1 MLFSKLVNKGEVSAN
16 AVLTADID
24 MSGVDNFTPI
34 AKHYTSPYCGVF
46 DGQGHII
53 SNLNIDMN
61 AGDSETGLFFRVT
74 GATIKNLGVV
84 NAIVKNPSAYR
95 VGVLGGAAVSSNII
109 NCFSAGSIELENESR
124 GGLFGLIQGTLVSN
138 CYTTYESVGFSDNGN
153 IMNTYCGEDAN
164 RMAPIGELC
173 TLLNTE
179 SNVFRQTIGEDPYPI
194 FDPTHGIVKKITD
207 AGYATMYIPET
218 SVTIPTGVEAY
229 TGTINGELLILNPL
243 QDVVIKGQA
252 VVLKGN
258 EGYYSFIPVETGV
271 GLIQSDLL
279 GTAEPLEANGTQY
292 VLAQKDDVIGFY
304 KAEGTIAAGKA
315 YLDIA
320 DGSVKGFALSFD
332 GETSIKTIDN
342 GQLTMDNAVIYD
354 LSGRRVEKMQKG
366 IYIVNRKK
374 MLK

>member
-1 MLFSKLVNKGEVSAN
+1 
-16 AVLTADID
+16 
-24 MSGVDNFTPI
+24 
-34 AKHYTSPYCGVF
+34 
-46 DGQGHII
+46 
-53 SNLNIDMN
+53 
-61 AGDSETGLFFRVT
+61 
-74 GATIKNLGVV
+74 
-84 NAIVKNPSAYR
+84 
-95 VGVLGGAAVSSNII
+95 
-109 NCFSAGSIELENESR
+109 
-124 GGLFGLIQGTLVSN
+124 
-138 CYTTYESVGFSDNGN
+138 
-153 IMNTYCGEDAN
+153 MNTYCGEDAN

-179 SNVFRQTIGEDPYPI
+179 SNVFRQNIGEDPYPI

-258 EGYYSFIPVETGV
+258 AGYYSFIPVETGV

-366 IYIVNRKK
+366 IFIVNRKK